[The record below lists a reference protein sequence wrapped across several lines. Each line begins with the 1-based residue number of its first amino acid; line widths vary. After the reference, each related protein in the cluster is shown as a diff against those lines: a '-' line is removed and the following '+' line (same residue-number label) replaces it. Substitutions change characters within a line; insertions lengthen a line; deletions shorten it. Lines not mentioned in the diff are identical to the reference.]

1 MKLFEKLNYYEMLDI
16 SSDAT
21 SFDIRHAYNMAL
33 QVYEGSSM
41 ASYSFFSEEERE
53 KILARFETAFS
64 TLINEKTR
72 VEYDRML
79 IRLGVLEDEFKKGS
93 VGKKRHSASNL
104 KKSETKKAL
113 PTVKSEKTKSK
124 IYEEILTQD
133 AITGTDLKRMRA
145 EAEIKLEDIAERTKI
160 WIEFLRYIE
169 NDQFDKL
176 PSRFHLKGFLKAYV
190 QHFSADVDAVVD
202 RYMKR
207 IED

>member
-1 MKLFEKLNYYEMLDI
+1 MNLFEKLNYYEMLDI
-16 SSDAT
+16 SPDAT
-21 SFDIRHAYNMAL
+21 PFEVRHAYNMAL
-33 QVYEGSSM
+33 QVYENSSM

-53 KILARFETAFS
+53 KILARLEAAFS

-79 IRLGVLEDEFKKGS
+79 IRLGVLEDESKKGGVS
-93 VGKKRHSASNL
+93 KKQRHASGL
-104 KKSETKKAL
+104 KKSETIKAV
-113 PTVKSEKTKSK
+113 PTVNSEKTKSK
-124 IYEEILTQD
+124 IYEEILAQD
-133 AITGTDLKRMRA
+133 VITGVDLKRMRA
-145 EAEIKLEDIAERTKI
+145 ETGIKLEDIAERTKI

-169 NDQFDKL
+169 NDQFDRL

-190 QHFSADVDAVVD
+190 QHFSADVDTVVD